1 MPTDAQYAANS
12 GESVNLLQCYIKLTE
27 SNKCHMTFLYQI
39 SFQKIFTVE
48 SRTDYQQKPNI
59 EKIQQKIKIFGPKSQ
74 SCGRVINTLIGTR
87 SVEGNS
93 YLQIILTVKS
103 NFRNSS
109 HTYM

>member
-27 SNKCHMTFLYQI
+27 SNKCHVDVFVIPEDIHRGIAYRLPTE
-39 SFQKIFTVE
+39 TE
-48 SRTDYQQKPNI
+48 HR
-59 EKIQQKIKIFGPKSQ
+59 KIQQKTKIFGPKSP